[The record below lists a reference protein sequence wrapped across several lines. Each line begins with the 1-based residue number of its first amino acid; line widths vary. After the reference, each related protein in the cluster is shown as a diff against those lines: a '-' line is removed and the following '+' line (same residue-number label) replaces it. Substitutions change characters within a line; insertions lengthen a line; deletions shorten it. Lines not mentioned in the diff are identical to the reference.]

1 MNGRLIKIT
10 VADGTVYAN
19 RQDEIQTAAD
29 IKEVAHPTQK
39 DWAFFK
45 VGRKNWSLTVGY
57 LVGTGKVKTD
67 LLKVGSVVTISVTEN
82 GKAVLSG
89 QAIVTRCRISANIGS
104 VVQGS
109 FSFQGNGAL
118 T

>member
-45 VGRKNWSLTVGY
+45 GM
-57 LVGTGKVKTD
+57 
-67 LLKVGSVVTISVTEN
+67 
-82 GKAVLSG
+82 
-89 QAIVTRCRISANIGS
+89 
-104 VVQGS
+104 
-109 FSFQGNGAL
+109 
-118 T
+118 